1 MSKTQTEDEGQLLER
16 FRNGDTHAYELLFD
30 LYRERLNDYVTR
42 QLDPQS
48 RHRLP
53 VDDVVHE
60 THMSALDHIDRF
72 DYARPLSF
80 FFWLCGLARGIVLA
94 NLARLR
100 REPPPLSHLGK
111 PWQAKF
117 VADDVLA
124 QIASTDREPFE
135 TACQGP
141 QLHLVALA
149 LGSLPERR
157 REAVML
163 RYIEAMSTRE
173 CAEKLELDP
182 GDFRE
187 LASRALMQ
195 LRDTLADLLA
205 EK

>member
-1 MSKTQTEDEGQLLER
+1 VSENETQLLER
-16 FRNGDTHAYELLFD
+16 FRGGDTHAYELLFD
-30 LYRERLNDYVTR
+30 LYRDRLTEYVTW

-53 VDDVVHE
+53 VDEVVH
-60 THMSALDHIDRF
+60 TAHMVALDHISGF

-80 FFWLCGLARGIVLA
+80 FFWLCGLARGIVHE

-100 REPPPLSHLGK
+100 RPSPPLAALGRY
-111 PWQAKF
+111 WQGK
-117 VADDVLA
+117 VEADDVLA
-124 QIASTDREPFE
+124 QIASTDRKAFE
-135 TACQGP
+135 KACQNS

-163 RYIEAMSTRE
+163 KYIEGLGTRE
-173 CAEKLELDP
+173 AAERLELEA
-182 GDFRE
+182 GDYRE

-195 LRDTLADLLA
+195 LRDTLAELLN